1 MKETVI
7 EKDGS
12 AAYLQSGIS
21 VDINAPFRGIKFI
34 ANKQL
39 DAEDFQKLEK
49 TIPAEECLQ
58 FVIVGD
64 LSIQSRYAHA
74 FLAVTDKGLYGFD
87 DAFEGGVR
95 REFYN
100 RIKRAYVKR

>member
-1 MKETVI
+1 MKENLM
-7 EKDGS
+7 EKELS
-12 AAYLQSGIS
+12 PAYLQSGVS
-21 VDINAPFRGIKFI
+21 VDINAPFRGVKFI

-39 DAEDFQKLEK
+39 DGADAQKLEE

-74 FLAVTDKGLYGFD
+74 FLAVTDKALYGFD

-95 REFYN
+95 RQAYEQ
-100 RIKRAYVKR
+100 IKRAYV